1 MLLVLDVGNST
12 TVIGVYDMNE
22 KKLMRNWR
30 MTSLR
35 QTSDEIG
42 LLLSNLIKS
51 ADIPLADIDSAIMSS
66 VVPALDNLIIEAV
79 RNYFNVDCM
88 KVSIAL
94 DLGIEIKYSVP
105 KELGA
110 DRIVNAVAAVSKY
123 GTGTPIIAIDYGTA
137 IVFDVISK
145 DGAFLGG
152 VICPGLT
159 TSIEAL
165 FGKTAKLPQVAL
177 EAPSTVIA
185 QNTIGAIQ
193 SGVLYGNAGMTDKIV
208 AMIKEE
214 LGANE
219 CKIIATGGHA
229 ELMSRYAKT
238 IQYVDTWLTLDG
250 LRVIYERNAH

>member
-1 MLLVLDVGNST
+1 MLLVLDVGNSN
-12 TVIGVYDMNE
+12 TVIGVYDMRD
-22 KKLMRNWR
+22 KKLMRHWR

-35 QTSDEIG
+35 QTSDEVG
-42 LLLSNLIKS
+42 LLLSNLVRS
-51 ADIPLADIDSAIMSS
+51 ADISPSDIKSAIMSS
-66 VVPALDNLIIEAV
+66 VVPALDNQIIEAV
-79 RNYFNVDCM
+79 KDYFNVDCM

-110 DRIVNAVAAVSKY
+110 DRIVNSVAAVSKY
-123 GTGTPIIAIDYGTA
+123 GVGKPIIAIDYGTA

-193 SGVLYGNAGMTDKIV
+193 SGVMYGNAGMTDKIV
-208 AMIKEE
+208 AMIKDE
-214 LGANE
+214 LGEKE
-219 CKIIATGGHA
+219 CIVIATGGHA
-229 ELMSRYAKT
+229 ELMSHYAKS
-238 IQYVDTWLTLDG
+238 IQHVDTWLTLDG
-250 LRVIYERNAH
+250 LRVIYERNAR